1 MVSTHSTHDSHENL
15 AILYFFRLHHISF
28 ANLLLCTDDR
38 AETITSTTINYQ
50 LLFVLRTI

>member
-38 AETITSTTINYQ
+38 AETVTSTTINYQ
-50 LLFVLRTI
+50 LLFVLRTV